1 MNTTH
6 DSHPTIKIYS
16 MDNCTWYAA
25 ESEESAIAAYAAD
38 TDLEASDMDVSEVT
52 DEGMDSLIFS
62 DDPGSTNAASRT
74 FREQLA
80 IEVADGTHFPCLFAS
95 TEY

>member
-1 MNTTH
+1 MTTP
-6 DSHPTIKIYS
+6 DSRPTIKIYS
-16 MDNCTWYAA
+16 MDDCTWYAA

-38 TDLEASDMDVSEVT
+38 TDLEASDMDVFEVS
-52 DEGMDSLIFS
+52 DLAMDSLMFS
-62 DDPGSTNAASRT
+62 DDPGVTNATRRT